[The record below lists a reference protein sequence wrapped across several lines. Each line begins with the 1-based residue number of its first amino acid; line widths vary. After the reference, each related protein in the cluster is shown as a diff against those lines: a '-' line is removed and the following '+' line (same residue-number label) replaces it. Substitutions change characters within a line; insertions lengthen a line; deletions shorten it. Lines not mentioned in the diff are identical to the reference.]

1 MSQMTRTQKGH
12 CWHPTGI
19 CLTQGLYGGSD
30 EMVCCFCGVGGQQA
44 WHIEMQS
51 HKDHGPFWQVDD
63 ACAIARGEAQWTLGY
78 RTRFEALAHD
88 KLEADR
94 LCAKNLRQWQ
104 DVERVERKFRRL
116 ALRLLR
122 ELSSRADP

>member
-51 HKDHGPFWQVDD
+51 HKDHGPFWQVDVRVTD
-63 ACAIARGEAQWTLGY
+63 AVT
-78 RTRFEALAHD
+78 T
-88 KLEADR
+88 
-94 LCAKNLRQWQ
+94 
-104 DVERVERKFRRL
+104 RVE
-116 ALRLLR
+116 
-122 ELSSRADP
+122 ECADGR

>member
-1 MSQMTRTQKGH
+1 MKQIRPKQK
-12 CWHPTGI
+12 PI
-19 CLTQGLYGGSD
+19 DRL
-30 EMVCCFCGVGGQQA
+30 MA
-44 WHIEMQS
+44 AM
-51 HKDHGPFWQVDD
+51 D